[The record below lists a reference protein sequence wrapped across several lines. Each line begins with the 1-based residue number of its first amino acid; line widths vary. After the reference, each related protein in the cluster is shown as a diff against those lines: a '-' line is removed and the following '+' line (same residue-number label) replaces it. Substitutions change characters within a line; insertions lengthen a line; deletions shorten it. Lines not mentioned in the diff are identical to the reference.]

1 MNSDIFKSS
10 LLPNKDKIEFVKLVQ
25 QEYKYIDSIKYRP
38 SLTLWQFNIETGELK
53 SAKVT
58 VKEQLVWTSK
68 GNCTKKTR
76 SVIIALLIVLAIFL
90 VEAISY
96 MYYHRMET
104 VWYVQ
109 MMIALVLSLFVLGG
123 IILIAFSIESFCSV
137 VSLLQ
142 DVSVTALS
150 PR

>member
-1 MNSDIFKSS
+1 MIIHF
-10 LLPNKDKIEFVKLVQ
+10 I
-25 QEYKYIDSIKYRP
+25 I
-38 SLTLWQFNIETGELK
+38 LWFT
-53 SAKVT
+53 
-58 VKEQLVWTSK
+58 
-68 GNCTKKTR
+68 
-76 SVIIALLIVLAIFL
+76 IALLIVLAIFL
-90 VEAISY
+90 VEEISY

-123 IILIAFSIESFCSV
+123 IVLIAFSIESFCSV

-142 DVSVTALS
+142 DVSVMALS

>member
-1 MNSDIFKSS
+1 MIVHF
-10 LLPNKDKIEFVKLVQ
+10 I
-25 QEYKYIDSIKYRP
+25 I
-38 SLTLWQFNIETGELK
+38 LWF
-53 SAKVT
+53 T
-58 VKEQLVWTSK
+58 V
-68 GNCTKKTR
+68 
-76 SVIIALLIVLAIFL
+76 ALLIVLVMFL
-90 VEAISY
+90 VNSIGY
-96 MYYHRMET
+96 MYYHRMEM

-123 IILIAFSIESFCSV
+123 IVLIALALESFCSV

>member
-1 MNSDIFKSS
+1 MIVHF
-10 LLPNKDKIEFVKLVQ
+10 I
-25 QEYKYIDSIKYRP
+25 I
-38 SLTLWQFNIETGELK
+38 LWF
-53 SAKVT
+53 T
-58 VKEQLVWTSK
+58 V
-68 GNCTKKTR
+68 
-76 SVIIALLIVLAIFL
+76 ALLIVLVMFL
-90 VEAISY
+90 VDSIGY
-96 MYYHRMET
+96 MYYHRMEM